1 MTHMEPIRARL
12 NDCIS
17 QMPPSPI
24 RELFRIAHDPAIIS
38 FAGGHPDEKLFD
50 VEGLKAA
57 YTHVFDTQGGRAM
70 QYGVTDGEWELRQA
84 AAQRIRGTGISAEAS
99 NVLITSGSQQGISL
113 LAHTLFNPGDVLLC
127 ENPTFM
133 SALQAFGMHG
143 IEFVA
148 IDTDEGGLVP
158 EALEAAIQYYR
169 PKALYTIPT
178 FQNPTGI
185 TMPASRREQ
194 IAQVLSES
202 DMWLIEDD
210 PYSELR
216 FTDERM
222 QPISADPRVAD
233 RAFYLG
239 TLSKV
244 LSPGVRIG
252 WIYGPDEI
260 LERVTVT
267 KQGTVIQSSTI
278 DQLAVAHYLET
289 NDLDKKLE
297 PVRETYRQRMRTQ
310 VDALNQVLPAGS
322 YIAEP
327 SGGMFVWVYLPE
339 RYDTSELVYKAIDA
353 GVIFVPGAPFYMENP
368 NYQSMRLTFVSAE
381 PDVIEE
387 GVARLAT
394 VF

>member
-1 MTHMEPIRARL
+1 
-12 NDCIS
+12 
-17 QMPPSPI
+17 MPPSPI
-24 RELFRIAHDPAIIS
+24 RELFKIAHDPAIIS

-50 VEGLKAA
+50 VEGLKQA
-57 YTHVFDTQGGRAM
+57 YAHVFDTQGGRAM
-70 QYGVTDGEWELRQA
+70 QYGVTDGEWEIREA
-84 AAQRIRGTGISAEAS
+84 AAKRIRKAGINAAAN

-133 SALQAFGMHG
+133 SALQAFGMYG

-148 IDTDEGGLVP
+148 IDTDDAGMVP

-169 PKALYTIPT
+169 PKGLYTIPT

-185 TMPASRREQ
+185 TMPASRRAQ
-194 IAQVLSES
+194 IADVLAKS

-216 FTDERM
+216 FTDETLL
-222 QPISADPRVAD
+222 PISADPRLHD

-252 WIYGPDEI
+252 WIYGNDEI

-267 KQGTVIQSSTI
+267 KQASVIQSSTI

-289 NDLDKKLE
+289 TDLDAKLK
-297 PVRETYRQRMRTQ
+297 PIRDVYQQRMRTQ
-310 VDALNQVLPAGS
+310 VDALESVLPPGS
-322 YIAEP
+322 AIAEP
-327 SGGMFVWVYLPE
+327 LGGMFVWARLPE
-339 RYDTSELVYKAIDA
+339 GYDTSELVYKAIDA
-353 GVIFVPGAPFYMENP
+353 GVIFVPGAPFYMEDP
-368 NYQSMRLTFVSAE
+368 DYRTMRLTYVSAE
-381 PDVIEE
+381 PHVIEE
-387 GVARLAT
+387 GISRLAS

>member
-1 MTHMEPIRARL
+1 MGT
-12 NDCIS
+12 S
-17 QMPPSPI
+17 S
-24 RELFRIAHDPAIIS
+24 S
-38 FAGGHPDEKLFD
+38 
-50 VEGLKAA
+50 
-57 YTHVFDTQGGRAM
+57 
-70 QYGVTDGEWELRQA
+70 
-84 AAQRIRGTGISAEAS
+84 RIRGTGISAEAS

-148 IDTDEGGLVP
+148 IDADEGGLVP
-158 EALEAAIQYYR
+158 EALEAAIHYYR

-178 FQNPTGI
+178 FQNPTGV
-185 TMPASRREQ
+185 TMPASRRDH
-194 IAQVLSES
+194 IAQILSES

-216 FTDERM
+216 FTEERV

-252 WIYGPDEI
+252 WIHGPDEI

-297 PVRETYRQRMRTQ
+297 SVRETYRQRMRTQ
-310 VDALNQVLPAGS
+310 VDALDRVLPTGS